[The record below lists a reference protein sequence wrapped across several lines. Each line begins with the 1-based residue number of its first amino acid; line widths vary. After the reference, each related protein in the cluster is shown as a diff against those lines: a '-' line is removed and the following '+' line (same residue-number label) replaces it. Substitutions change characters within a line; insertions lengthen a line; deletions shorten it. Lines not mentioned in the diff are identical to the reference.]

1 MCIRDRIL
9 ILDEPTSAL
18 TFKEVESL
26 FKVVKDLKAQGIGI
40 IYITHRLDEVFEIST
55 DVGIMRDGR
64 ITLMGKIEEFTKAA
78 LVKGLLPDATDQQ
91 EIVNK
96 NTVDYSKDPVLE
108 LKNYSGYGFKDI
120 SLKVYPGEILGVAG
134 VVGAGRTE
142 MAQTIFGMDKVLGG
156 KVYLDGNDIT
166 GLSTQKVMKAGVN
179 YVSEDRHADGI
190 FKISSVAYNITS
202 GVLSESFM
210 GKVFLNQKKEKSL
223 TQQYIDDFRI
233 KVTGQEQEVG
243 SLSGGN
249 QQKVVI
255 GHALATNPKL
265 IILDEPTVGLDPNQI
280 IEIRA
285 LIKSLGQKHT
295 IILSSHIL
303 SEVNAIC
310 DYVLIIDKGTLVAED
325 TPEHLSEDFS
335 DTDNINM
342 SVKGSREQVEEVLK
356 VSEYIRDYK
365 IIDEKD
371 GIVDV
376 QAKTATKEDIRDN
389 LFFEFA
395 EEKLPIIKMERE
407 SLSLE
412 DVFLKLTGQ
421 DVEEVESE
429 AKKASEQIEKQGHHG
444 FSFKRK
450 KKADS
455 KGTEQAEKEEEDK

>member
-1 MCIRDRIL
+1 MI
-9 ILDEPTSAL
+9 EVKNL
-18 TFKEVESL
+18 TKRYGNHLAVDHLNFTVES
-26 FKVVKDLKAQGIGI
+26 
-40 IYITHRLDEVFEIST
+40 
-55 DVGIMRDGR
+55 
-64 ITLMGKIEEFTKAA
+64 GKIYGFLGPNGAGKSTTMNIMTGYLGATEGQVLIDGHDILKEPEEAKKNIGYLPEIPPLYMEMTVREYLEFAA
-78 LVKGLLPDATDQQ
+78 
-91 EIVNK
+91 
-96 NTVDYSKDPVLE
+96 E
-108 LKNYSGYGFKDI
+108 LKGIKKDKREPQIEEVIRLAKLRAVENRLIQNLSKGYKQR
-120 SLKVYPGEILGVAG
+120 
-134 VVGAGRTE
+134 VGL
-142 MAQTIFGMDKVLGG
+142 AQAVLGFPE
-156 KVYLDGNDIT
+156 I
-166 GLSTQKVMKAGVN
+166 
-179 YVSEDRHADGI
+179 
-190 FKISSVAYNITS
+190 
-202 GVLSESFM
+202 
-210 GKVFLNQKKEKSL
+210 
-223 TQQYIDDFRI
+223 
-233 KVTGQEQEVG
+233 
-243 SLSGGN
+243 
-249 QQKVVI
+249 
-255 GHALATNPKL
+255 

-455 KGTEQAEKEEEDK
+455 KGTEQAETAEEDK

>member
-1 MCIRDRIL
+1 MI
-9 ILDEPTSAL
+9 
-18 TFKEVESL
+18 EVKNL
-26 FKVVKDLKAQGIGI
+26 VKD
-40 IYITHRLDEVFEIST
+40 Y
-55 DVGIMRDGR
+55 
-64 ITLMGKIEEFTKAA
+64 GKYHA
-78 LVKGLLPDATDQQ
+78 V
-91 EIVNK
+91 
-96 NTVDYSKDPVLE
+96 
-108 LKNYSGYGFKDI
+108 KDI
-120 SLKVYPGEILGVAG
+120 SFSVPDGQIVGLLGPN
-134 VVGAGRTE
+134 GAGKSTTMNIMTGYISATSGEVKVGGYDILEQPIQAKKLIGYLPEIPPLYEDMTVAEYLNFICDLKGIRKKTE
-142 MAQTIFGMDKVLGG
+142 KESSIDEVTEAV
-156 KVYLDGNDIT
+156 
-166 GLSTQKVMKAGVN
+166 
-179 YVSEDRHADGI
+179 
-190 FKISSVAYNITS
+190 KISDMKGRLIKN
-202 GVLSESFM
+202 LSK
-210 GKVFLNQKKEKSL
+210 GYKQ
-223 TQQYIDDFRI
+223 R
-233 KVTGQEQEVG
+233 VG
-243 SLSGGN
+243 LAQALIGN
-249 QQKVVI
+249 PP
-255 GHALATNPKL
+255 LL
-265 IILDEPTVGLDPNQI
+265 ILDEPTVGLDPNQI

-342 SVKGSREQVEEVLK
+342 SVKGSREQIEEVLK

-429 AKKASEQIEKQGHHG
+429 AKKASEHFEIQGHHG
-444 FSFKRK
+444 FSL
-450 KKADS
+450 
-455 KGTEQAEKEEEDK
+455 

>member
-1 MCIRDRIL
+1 MI
-9 ILDEPTSAL
+9 
-18 TFKEVESL
+18 EVKNL
-26 FKVVKDLKAQGIGI
+26 VKD
-40 IYITHRLDEVFEIST
+40 Y
-55 DVGIMRDGR
+55 
-64 ITLMGKIEEFTKAA
+64 GKHHA
-78 LVKGLLPDATDQQ
+78 V
-91 EIVNK
+91 
-96 NTVDYSKDPVLE
+96 
-108 LKNYSGYGFKDI
+108 KDI
-120 SLKVYPGEILGVAG
+120 SFSVPDGQIVGLLGPN
-134 VVGAGRTE
+134 GAGKSTTMNIMTGYISATSGEVKIGGYDILEQPLQAKKLIGYLPEIPPLYEDMTVAEYLNFICDLKGIRKKTE
-142 MAQTIFGMDKVLGG
+142 KESSINEVTEAV
-156 KVYLDGNDIT
+156 
-166 GLSTQKVMKAGVN
+166 
-179 YVSEDRHADGI
+179 
-190 FKISSVAYNITS
+190 KISDMKGRLIKN
-202 GVLSESFM
+202 LSK
-210 GKVFLNQKKEKSL
+210 GYKQ
-223 TQQYIDDFRI
+223 R
-233 KVTGQEQEVG
+233 VG
-243 SLSGGN
+243 LAQALIGN
-249 QQKVVI
+249 PP
-255 GHALATNPKL
+255 LL
-265 IILDEPTVGLDPNQI
+265 ILDEPTVGLDPNQI

-285 LIKSLGQKHT
+285 LIK
-295 IILSSHIL
+295 
-303 SEVNAIC
+303 EVNAIC